1 MPFFT
6 ITFALHL
13 KLRIVL
19 RQRHDKEGDN
29 KMENHRFWR
38 VVGLLAVFGLALPA
52 RALAGEQAE
61 HALAAVKKMIAAGE
75 VRPDATIKVAFKSG
89 NIAALLGPE
98 LELQREW
105 EQRSGIRIS
114 ARVIPQQP
122 ALLNLKANP
131 DIDLTVA
138 RTNEFPDLLDQ
149 ALVED
154 LTPLL
159 KQFGFQLDGAPP
171 QGYIRPRLQ
180 GFFGDKLVAIPA
192 DGDVIVMYLRRD
204 LLEDPAEKAAFR
216 QAYGRELAVPA
227 TWSDYDQLVS
237 FFNRPEKGLYGVAE
251 QRERAGGWMF
261 WLPRYLSQTAPYRK
275 LFDDRLR
282 PLIDSPAGIAAT
294 ESYVRTVRHSPP
306 DILNDGKDYS
316 YTLSLFMQGKAF
328 ASVFTIAG
336 AKLLNSA
343 GSTVRGKFIAVPIPG
358 NRVGDRIVRQ
368 NVPIY
373 GNNLVVSSRGTQR
386 KLAFLLS
393 MWLTDPDNSLRTVGV
408 KGGFTDPFRWNHLD
422 DARIRDLY
430 TADALAVFSKEWAIA
445 LPPGTGLPGD
455 GDYLNA
461 LDQRLWEA
469 ASGKVSAAEAM
480 KRTAQDWEKITQRRG
495 REKQLPWL
503 RQFETG
509 FAASEP
515 AAK

>member
-1 MPFFT
+1 MM
-6 ITFALHL
+6 A
-13 KLRIVL
+13 
-19 RQRHDKEGDN
+19 
-29 KMENHRFWR
+29 NHRVWLIVR
-38 VVGLLAVFGLALPA
+38 LLFTAVFIVSGSAMA
-52 RALAGEQAE
+52 AEQADRALD
-61 HALAAVKKMIAAGE
+61 AVRKMIAAGE

-98 LELQREW
+98 LQLQREW
-105 EQRSGIRIS
+105 EQRSGLRII

-149 ALVED
+149 GLVED

-159 KQFGFQLDGAPP
+159 KQFGFKMDSAPP

-180 GFFGDKLVAIPA
+180 GYFGDKLVAIPA
-192 DGDVIVMYLRRD
+192 DGDVILLYLRRD
-204 LLEDPAEKAAFR
+204 LLEDPAEQAAFR
-216 QAYGRELAVPA
+216 KAHGRDLAVPK
-227 TWSDYDQLVS
+227 TWEDYDQLVS
-237 FFNRPEKGLYGVAE
+237 FFHRPEKGLYGAAE

-261 WLPRYLSQTAPYRK
+261 WLPRYLSQTAPHRR
-275 LFDDRLR
+275 LFDDKLR

-294 ESYVRTVRHSPP
+294 ESYVRTARHSPP
-306 DILNDGKDYS
+306 DILVDGKDYS
-316 YTLSLFMQGKAF
+316 YTLPLFMQGKVF
-328 ASVFTIAG
+328 ATVFTIAG
-336 AKLLNSA
+336 AKLLNAPGSA
-343 GSTVRGKFIAVPIPG
+343 VRGKFVAVPIPG
-358 NRVGDRIVRQ
+358 NRVGERIVRQ

-422 DARIRDLY
+422 DPRIKELY
-430 TADALAVFSKEWAIA
+430 TAGALSVFSNEWAIA

-455 GDYLNA
+455 GEYLSV
-461 LDQRLWEA
+461 LDRHLWEA
-469 ASGKVSAAEAM
+469 ASGKMSATEAM
-480 KRTAQDWEKITQRRG
+480 KRTAQEWEKITQRRG
-495 REKQLPWL
+495 RDKQLSWL
-503 RQFETG
+503 KTFYAG
-509 FAASEP
+509 FGVAEPGPRAAR
-515 AAK
+515 